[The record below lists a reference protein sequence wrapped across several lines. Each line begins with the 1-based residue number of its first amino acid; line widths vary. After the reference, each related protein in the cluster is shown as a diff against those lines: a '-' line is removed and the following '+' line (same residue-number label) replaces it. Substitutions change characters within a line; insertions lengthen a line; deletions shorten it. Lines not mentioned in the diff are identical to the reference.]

1 MRQQLWHRLRHW
13 QQTKPASLALE
24 DENQQVT
31 WEQLPHLIETVT
43 DALAPCGGQAVG
55 LQLENGCPWV
65 IVDLA
70 LLSRGNPVVPLPSF
84 FSQAQ
89 ISHVLND
96 ANLQWLIVDQPP
108 HWLQPALIQQQWS
121 LPLGLSLIQ
130 LTPANSALL
139 ASQSSRL
146 GRGVAKVTYTSGT
159 TGQPKGVMLSATH
172 QLRVAQALADRLA
185 PLGLQ
190 RHGCCLPLAVLLEN
204 VAGVYTALWQGA
216 TVVIPAL
223 SSQGW
228 QQSRLVDWTQ
238 YLATWVCFQPDSLI
252 WLPAMLRHIVQQPDL
267 SLLKDKLTAGVR
279 FIAVGGGKVTSALL
293 QQAQHQGLP
302 VYEGYGLSECASV
315 VALNTPF
322 DNVPGSVGHLLPHL
336 QAQCSAQGELI
347 LQGNTFLGYL
357 GQPRSAKRSV
367 CTGDLVRLSSSSRLT
382 VYGRCK
388 NTIVTSYGRNINP
401 EWVEAEAEAY
411 PTLQQFVLLGNEHM
425 DLTAL
430 IFSTALEDDIIH
442 SLLALNKSL
451 PDYAQVRRWLRL
463 VEPMTVSNGL
473 LTSNGRLRRQV
484 IQERFQTDLMASNQ
498 SKLRMVPTTAITNNV
513 AAVVGTDG

>member
-1 MRQQLWHRLRHW
+1 MRQPLWQRLHHW
-13 QQTKPASLALE
+13 QQTKPALLALE
-24 DENQQVT
+24 DDNMQVT
-31 WEQLPHLIETVT
+31 WAQLPSLIKTIA
-43 DALAPCGGQAVG
+43 DAFALCGGQAVG

-65 IVDLA
+65 VVDLA
-70 LLSRGNPVVPLPSF
+70 LLSRGNPVIPLPSF

-89 ISHVLND
+89 TSHVLND
-96 ANLQWLIVDQPP
+96 AGLQWLVVDQLP
-108 HWLQPALIQQQWS
+108 HWLRPERIQQQWP

-130 LTPANSALL
+130 LVPTNSDTLTR
-139 ASQSSRL
+139 QSSRL
-146 GRGVAKVTYTSGT
+146 RRGVAKVTYTSGT

-172 QLRVAQALADRLA
+172 QLRVARALAERLA

-216 TVVIPAL
+216 TVILPAL

-228 QQSRLVDWTQ
+228 QQSRLMDWTQ
-238 YLATWVCFQPDSLI
+238 YLETWVRFQPDSLI
-252 WLPAMLRHIVQQPDL
+252 WLPAMLRHIVQQQNL
-267 SLLKDKLTAGVR
+267 SSRKDKLTECVR
-279 FIAVGGGKVTSALL
+279 FIAVGGGKVTCTLL
-293 QQAQHQGLP
+293 HQAQHQGLP

-322 DNVPGSVGHLLPHL
+322 DNVPGSVGQLLPHL
-336 QAQCSAQGELI
+336 QAHCSAQGELV

-357 GQPRSAKRSV
+357 GQPRSAKRVV
-367 CTGDLVRLSSSSRLT
+367 CTGDLVRLSQSNRLT
-382 VYGRCK
+382 VNGRCK

-411 PTLQQFVLLGNEHM
+411 PALQQFVLLGNEHM

-430 IFSTALEDDIIH
+430 IFSTAFEGHILQ
-442 SLLALNKSL
+442 SLASLNKSL
-451 PDYAQVRRWLRL
+451 PDYAQVGRWLRL
-463 VEPMTVSNGL
+463 AEPMTVDNGL

-484 IQERFQTDLMASNQ
+484 IQERFQTDKLMGLPRLAN
-498 SKLRMVPTTAITNNV
+498 LT
-513 AAVVGTDG
+513 